1 MAIASAECYDSS
13 MKTVAKFIGKVRNGV
28 VPLPRGVK
36 LAEGTSVALTPLAPL
51 PGDPSFLKTALKL
64 AKTRSHLPKDYA
76 LNHGHYRRG
85 EPRK

>member
-1 MAIASAECYDSS
+1 MSASPKLIS
-13 MKTVAKFIGKVRNGV
+13 KVKNGV

-51 PGDPSFLKTALKL
+51 PDDPSFLKTALKRSK
-64 AKTRSHLPKDYA
+64 ARSHLPKDYA

-85 EPRK
+85 EPKK